1 MGGTIQEW
9 NIHGIADTGSLP
21 KIISFTLHSKDDRKK
36 HFTHFCQSI
45 ISLEGI
51 LTFYFLIL
59 KE

>member
-21 KIISFTLHSKDDRKK
+21 KIISFTLDSKDDRKK